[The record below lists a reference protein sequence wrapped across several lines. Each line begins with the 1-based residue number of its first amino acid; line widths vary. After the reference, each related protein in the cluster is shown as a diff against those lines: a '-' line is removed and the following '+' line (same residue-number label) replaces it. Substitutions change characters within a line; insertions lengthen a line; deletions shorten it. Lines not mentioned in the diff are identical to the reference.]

1 MLARARLSLVSAPRE
16 GDTRWTSS
24 AVGVTMTVGAGRHPA
39 VDGTGTIGAAWIVV
53 VQAEVP
59 TEEGT
64 EAVTL
69 EEFDDRAPGV
79 VGPTGAA
86 PSDMPGPRD
95 LGSSRRKVDG
105 RSPPSTTTS
114 PGQRSVSY
122 THLTLPTKRIV

>member
-1 MLARARLSLVSAPRE
+1 M
-16 GDTRWTSS
+16 SS
-24 AVGVTMTVGAGRHPA
+24 AVGVPMTVGAGRHPA
-39 VDGTGTIGAAWIVV
+39 EVGIGTIGAVWIGV

-79 VGPTGAA
+79 VGRTGAA
-86 PSDMPGPRD
+86 PSVMPGPRD

-114 PGQRSVSY
+114 PGQRSIVQSVVSCG
-122 THLTLPTKRIV
+122 R